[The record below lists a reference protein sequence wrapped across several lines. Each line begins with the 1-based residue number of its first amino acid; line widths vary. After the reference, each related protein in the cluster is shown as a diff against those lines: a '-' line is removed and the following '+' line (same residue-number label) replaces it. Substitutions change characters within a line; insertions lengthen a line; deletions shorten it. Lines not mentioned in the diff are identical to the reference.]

1 MTPEQRNHD
10 ADLLHQDYISEL
22 SEMLLVTGGSINA
35 AAYSGNKELLT
46 ISIRQARLIVI
57 EMIDELKAITSEG

>member
-1 MTPEQRNHD
+1 MTPAQRKHD
-10 ADLLHQDYISEL
+10 SDLLHQDYIGEL

-46 ISIRQARLIVI
+46 ISIRKARLILL
-57 EMIDELKAITSEG
+57 EMIDELKALTSES